1 MPQQRRNRR
10 SSTYDPNQLRLP
22 LPPQPVSYAPSTPS
36 RVAELLE
43 AGLTTRDVPRT
54 PIIPGRP
61 PSQPFDW
68 ASMLDDI
75 PLPIVRLRST
85 QAPSPPPFIHQRPT
99 RAARIANNWSCLPG
113 CSVCAETN
121 RQAGFVSDGQS

>member
-10 SSTYDPNQLRLP
+10 SSTYDPNQLRLS
-22 LPPQPVSYAPSTPS
+22 LPP
-36 RVAELLE
+36 
-43 AGLTTRDVPRT
+43 
-54 PIIPGRP
+54 
-61 PSQPFDW
+61 QPFDW